1 MRGGDVNGRDSLKDE
16 KENYKSRGSGKRTK
30 ESLLGGDDEVWQTLH
45 RGRLST
51 DDREFRKWNINLS
64 LGKFGH
70 EKMPK
75 RGGCVPMNE
84 HYVFKVCETHQLF
97 KLWLHCGEK

>member
-1 MRGGDVNGRDSLKDE
+1 MRGGDVNGRDYLKDE

-84 HYVFKVCETHQLF
+84 LYVFKVCEMHQLF
-97 KLWLHCGEK
+97 KLWLHCGET